1 MNIKIIKKHVIR
13 TLFFISI
20 IISIII
26 IQTISI
32 ASAGQIDVNN
42 VEISETEVGSLQ
54 PMFEGM
60 LGFVQVIGSA
70 VSVIIIA
77 VVGIKYMWSSVEEK
91 AEMKQTMFYY
101 VIGAILVF
109 TTVNVVSIAYDVF
122 WT

>member
-1 MNIKIIKKHVIR
+1 MNIKITKKHVIR

-70 VSVIIIA
+70 VSIIIIA

>member
-1 MNIKIIKKHVIR
+1 MNIKITKKHVIR

>member
-1 MNIKIIKKHVIR
+1 MNIKITKKHVIR

-77 VVGIKYMWSSVEEK
+77 VVGIKYMWCSVEEK

>member
-1 MNIKIIKKHVIR
+1 MNIKITKKHVIK

-20 IISIII
+20 MISIIV
-26 IQTISI
+26 IQTISM

-42 VEISETEVGSLQ
+42 VEISDSEVGDLQ

-101 VIGAILVF
+101 VIGAILIF
-109 TTVNVVSIAYDVF
+109 TTVNVVSIAYNVF
-122 WT
+122 WS